1 MNDIITDSHQNATVL
16 FLNAPVFAA
25 GALPGAVQV
34 MQMTMVQFEGV
45 YLNLLKMHRIR
56 KLYYYFSGIL
66 TPTVSSLRAGAF
78 LCKSRVSH
86 EI

>member
-1 MNDIITDSHQNATVL
+1 MNDITNSHQNATVL